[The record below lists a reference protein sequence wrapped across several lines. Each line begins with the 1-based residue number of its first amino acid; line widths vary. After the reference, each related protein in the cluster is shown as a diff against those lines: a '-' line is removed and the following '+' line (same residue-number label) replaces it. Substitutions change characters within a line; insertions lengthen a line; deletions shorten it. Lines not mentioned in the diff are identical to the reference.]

1 MCHAAGYE
9 GLNSPAL
16 GKNFPVPW
24 VMSDFH
30 NVAQKYYSLLGQ
42 EAVTVDWKF
51 VTCILESVSASNV
64 SAVQEHYSEGGSN
77 NSFRKFVN

>member
-1 MCHAAGYE
+1 
-9 GLNSPAL
+9 
-16 GKNFPVPW
+16 
-24 VMSDFH
+24 MSDFH